1 MELCGRGTSFGLVDK
16 RYDLREKGE
25 SVQLSLVVALNKLV
39 RLRFLG
45 TCGVLVARSPPVY
58 TSAGFTL
65 CSSNQRRMRR
75 EGQLG
80 LLPCACVLVLSATG

>member
-1 MELCGRGTSFGLVDK
+1 MELCGRGTSFGLVGK

-45 TCGVLVARSPPVY
+45 TCGCWWHAALLSTPVQA
-58 TSAGFTL
+58 S
-65 CSSNQRRMRR
+65 
-75 EGQLG
+75 
-80 LLPCACVLVLSATG
+80 PCALPTKGGC